1 MKKMA
6 LFFTALLLVLPAP
19 ASGGAFEA
27 EAVYVIDGDTFQ
39 FEVGLINVVIRGR
52 CRMLRYNAPELTG
65 PELTEKERQEGTR
78 AKDKLRELIED
89 KRVRIESDETD
100 KYGRWLC
107 EVWLPDG
114 TNVNGVMREFL
125 KDYRGR
131 DKYLDKAPGRGRPL
145 PRVAGLQP

>member
-114 TNVNGVMREFL
+114 TNVNEVMREFL

>member
-1 MKKMA
+1 MKKTA

-52 CRMLRYNAPELTG
+52 CRMLRYNAPELI
-65 PELTEKERQEGTR
+65 EKERQEGMR
-78 AKDKLRELIED
+78 AKEKLRELIEG

-107 EVWLPDG
+107 DVWLPDG
-114 TNVNGVMREFL
+114 TNVNELMREFL
-125 KDYRGR
+125 RDYRDR

-145 PRVAGLQP
+145 PQVAGLQP